1 MKKLLIINL
10 LVMILF
16 NFGHPVTPNLL
27 IQKQIPTYF
36 NGYLFG
42 IMSFAMFIF
51 SPFWGSLIDQKGIKN
66 FLSIGVGF
74 YGVMQLGFLFAPNVI
89 TMGITRFFAGMF
101 SAAFNIGMTVLIYN
115 SAQNSNKTKG
125 LGLLMASNSLGG
137 LIGQTIS
144 GYIAINLMYGIYLP
158 FIIQFIG
165 GIIMGV
171 YLFYT
176 IKEPK
181 NKKKDNQ
188 KYSFKDMYIIVSKM
202 KLFPLM
208 FGIAFLSISY
218 RMYVANIGVYV
229 VDHLNGTP
237 ITVAFINNISFIIN
251 IIMNVFLINIF
262 LKRTTPLKILSIE
275 AIVGFIAMYIIVY
288 IVPIKINTIII
299 PLIVFLMA
307 VTIYRP
313 MAQKIVLEKSKVNH
327 GLLIGAINSANALGM
342 IGGSFIA
349 GYFYSL
355 NPALPF
361 IGILC
366 SLLLSLGCFLWYK
379 YVN

>member
-1 MKKLLIINL
+1 
-10 LVMILF
+10 
-16 NFGHPVTPNLL
+16 
-27 IQKQIPTYF
+27 
-36 NGYLFG
+36 
-42 IMSFAMFIF
+42 
-51 SPFWGSLIDQKGIKN
+51 
-66 FLSIGVGF
+66 
-74 YGVMQLGFLFAPNVI
+74 
-89 TMGITRFFAGMF
+89 
-101 SAAFNIGMTVLIYN
+101 
-115 SAQNSNKTKG
+115 
-125 LGLLMASNSLGG
+125 
-137 LIGQTIS
+137 
-144 GYIAINLMYGIYLP
+144 
-158 FIIQFIG
+158 
-165 GIIMGV
+165 
-171 YLFYT
+171 
-176 IKEPK
+176 
-181 NKKKDNQ
+181 
-188 KYSFKDMYIIVSKM
+188 MYIIVSKM

-208 FGIAFLSISY
+208 FGIVFLSISH

-275 AIVGFIAMYIIVY
+275 AIIGFIAMYIIVY
-288 IVPIKINTIII
+288 IVPIKISTIII